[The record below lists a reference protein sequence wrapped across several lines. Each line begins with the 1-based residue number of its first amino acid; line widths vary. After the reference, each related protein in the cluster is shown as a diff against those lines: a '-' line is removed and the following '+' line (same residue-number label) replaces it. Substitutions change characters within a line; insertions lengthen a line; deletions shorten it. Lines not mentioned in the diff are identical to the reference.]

1 MHRIIDP
8 VEQLAV
14 HPDSDGRP
22 RELARSRYRQIVEPP
37 CRVFYRHDHGKVF
50 ILHVMRT
57 QRLLRGKQLA
67 ARKQST
73 PNWGSPR
80 HNPRNQCIASQS
92 MRAHAIAITTPTLL
106 LRPYRRGDA
115 ARFAAAVRES
125 AASVGRWMPWP
136 RADYTPDMALAWFA
150 DCAARRRV
158 GSAHEFGIFSS
169 DGRELLGGAGLNRID
184 AQHRGAN
191 LGYWVRHA
199 REGQGIATQAAR
211 ALLRFGFDTLQLA
224 RIEIVVAEGNAA
236 SAAVARKAG
245 ATLEC
250 IARNRLIV
258 GGRAVPAR
266 VFACMPMTP
275 AAAHAQPAS
284 KPVQGPRRTMPPT
297 CVVLRALQPG
307 DARALL
313 AAARASRALHHPWL
327 RAPQTPEQ
335 FHALLARAAQPDH
348 HTHLVC
354 LRDSGAAVGVINL
367 SNIVRGAFAS
377 AYLSYYVFAGHERRG
392 LMREAL
398 HAAVRHAFG
407 TLKLHRLEA
416 NIQPGNAAS
425 RALVRAC
432 GFTLEGFSPR
442 YLKIAGRWRDH
453 ERWARLADGPQ
464 PGC

>member
-1 MHRIIDP
+1 
-8 VEQLAV
+8 
-14 HPDSDGRP
+14 
-22 RELARSRYRQIVEPP
+22 
-37 CRVFYRHDHGKVF
+37 
-50 ILHVMRT
+50 
-57 QRLLRGKQLA
+57 
-67 ARKQST
+67 
-73 PNWGSPR
+73 
-80 HNPRNQCIASQS
+80 

-106 LRPYRRGDA
+106 LRPLRHGDA
-115 ARFAAAVRES
+115 TRFAAAVRES
-125 AASVGRWMPWP
+125 AASVGRWMSWP
-136 RADYTPDMALAWFA
+136 RADYTPQMALAWFA
-150 DCAARRRV
+150 DCAAKRRA

-184 AQHRGAN
+184 AQHRSAN

-211 ALLRFGFDTLQLA
+211 ALLTFGFDTLRLA
-224 RIEIVVAEGNAA
+224 RIEIVAAEGNAA
-236 SAAVARKAG
+236 STAVARKAG

-250 IARNRLIV
+250 VARNRLIV

-266 VFACMPMTP
+266 VFACVPMMP
-275 AAAHAQPAS
+275 AAAHVQPAS
-284 KPVQGPRRTMPPT
+284 KPVQGPRRAMLPT
-297 CVVLRALQPG
+297 RVVLRALQPS

-313 AAARASRALHHPWL
+313 AAARDSRALHHPWL
-327 RAPQTPEQ
+327 RAPQTPTQ
-335 FHALLARAAQPDH
+335 FRAWLARAAQPDH
-348 HTHLVC
+348 CTHLVC
-354 LRDSGAAVGVINL
+354 LREGGTPVGVINL

-377 AYLSYYVFAGHERRG
+377 AYLSYYVFAGHERQG

-425 RALVRAC
+425 RALLRAC